1 MSIEKKPNGYQVRYR
16 NENGKQ
22 RAKTFKLKKDAVAF
36 EVRVQTELMEGTW
49 LDPANGKIQL
59 SEVWEAFS
67 ASKKAKKQNT
77 QNDYES
83 MWRLHLNPEWGKTH
97 IGKINQADFDR
108 WVIGLNLSPQRIR
121 KVHLLMSMILDYA
134 IQMKKLK
141 RNPLK
146 NLVGERLKG
155 ALPDVPEKL
164 AGTGLTIE
172 ELISVAVSSGYYE
185 DLILFAGFCGP
196 RWGELVGLQAQDLD
210 VRKGKVRIARA
221 LVEINGKLTPSTT
234 KTGRERTVDLPQILK
249 DRCHNWLEG
258 KQATDPLFT
267 TEDGT
272 LLRNSNFASRV
283 FIPALVENGIRRIRI
298 HDLRHTAASIAI
310 SQGATPNM
318 VKKMLGHSD
327 VQLTMRV
334 YNHVF
339 EADEQQVALNLD
351 KAVYE
356 VHQKCIDDKNSSKG
370 GEVQRPDLASDLRVF
385 DEIISQSGLR
395 TADYEFGALT
405 N

>member
-1 MSIEKKPNGYQVRYR
+1 MSIEKKANGYQVRYR

-59 SEVWEAFS
+59 SEVWEAFI
-67 ASKKAKKQNT
+67 ASKYAKTLNT
-77 QNDYES
+77 KNDYES
-83 MWRLHLNPEWGKTH
+83 MWRLHLNPEWGKTQ

-108 WVIGLNLSPQRIR
+108 WVIVLNLGPVRIR

-146 NLVGERLKG
+146 NLMGERLKD
-155 ALPDVPEKL
+155 ALPDIPEKL
-164 AGTGLTIE
+164 AGVGLTLE
-172 ELISVAVSSGYYE
+172 ELMRVAITAGHYE
-185 DLILFAGFCGP
+185 DLILLAGLCGL
-196 RWGELVGLQAQDLD
+196 RWGELVGLQVQDVD
-210 VRKGKVRIARA
+210 ISKGKVKISRA

-234 KTGRERTVDLPQILK
+234 KSGRERFVTLPILLK
-249 DRCHNWLEG
+249 ERCYKWVLDKEPT
-258 KQATDPLFT
+258 APLFT

-272 LLRNSNFASRV
+272 LLRNSNFAARV
-283 FIPALVENGIRRIRI
+283 LAPALAANGIKHIRI
-298 HDLRHTAASIAI
+298 HDLRHTAASISI
-310 SQGATPNM
+310 SKGATPNM

-356 VHQKCIDDKNSSKG
+356 VHQKCTNKEISQNG
-370 GEVQRPDLASDLRVF
+370 GEAQRSNLASDLRVF

-395 TADYEFGALT
+395 TADYEFWALT